1 MCVNEIMYYFD
12 LDCTCIYNW
21 IQDNEPLKERKVMQ
35 EVSKNEEKKRY
46 RFVTEFVDFRAT
58 TSVTN

>member
-1 MCVNEIMYYFD
+1 MYYFD